1 MPSAPPWCG
10 PHLDPRG
17 QPRNT
22 RLVLLLLT
30 PWIFAAGFLLSGWF
44 TNDVFN
50 PDAPVTWLVTLVT
63 GWAVSAAWIA
73 VTIKRTRG
81 RE

>member
-1 MPSAPPWCG
+1 
-10 PHLDPRG
+10 
-17 QPRNT
+17 
-22 RLVLLLLT
+22 
-30 PWIFAAGFLLSGWF
+30 LLSGWF

-50 PDAPVTWLVTLVT
+50 PDAPVMWLVTLVT

-73 VTIKRTRG
+73 VTIRRTRG